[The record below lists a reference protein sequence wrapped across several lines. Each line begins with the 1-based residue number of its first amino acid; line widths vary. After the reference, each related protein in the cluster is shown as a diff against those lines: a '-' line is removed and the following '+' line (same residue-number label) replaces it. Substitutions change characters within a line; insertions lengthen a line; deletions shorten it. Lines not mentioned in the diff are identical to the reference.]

1 MSEFDSASDSLSLS
15 YHSYFENS
23 MTVPSSG
30 KRGHIVHGGAA
41 SKASRCAKSCGAHS
55 APSQINIVTVDQPVG
70 QPVGQPVSPPAGPPT
85 VPTALMP
92 LMVLYGMQ
100 GSINNLATVLSHG
113 MTSQKEPAV
122 VASEMVSE
130 VDKNL
135 PMHIQVFL
143 LKKFKEDA
151 TLATIYASTTD
162 PELRQQFAMETYNEG
177 AEGASGSGTVM
188 VGPSTATNENDFND
202 IYK

>member
-1 MSEFDSASDSLSLS
+1 MA
-15 YHSYFENS
+15 
-23 MTVPSSG
+23 
-30 KRGHIVHGGAA
+30 
-41 SKASRCAKSCGAHS
+41 
-55 APSQINIVTVDQPVG
+55 
-70 QPVGQPVSPPAGPPT
+70 
-85 VPTALMP
+85 
-92 LMVLYGMQ
+92 LYGMQ

-113 MTSQKEPAV
+113 MTGQKEPAA

-135 PMHIQVFL
+135 PMRIRVFL

-151 TLATIYASTTD
+151 TSLATIYASTMD

-177 AEGASGSGTVM
+177 TEGASGSGTVT